1 MATEAQ
7 IAANRRNAESS
18 TGPRTKEGKS
28 RSSRNAV
35 TFGIYSAAD
44 FVLPED
50 NRIYQLFCENFRK
63 ELSPEGPFEQT
74 LAAEIVHAAWRL
86 RRCSVVE
93 SNMGESNMVQTNMAP
108 GETQLDP
115 MVEPAFA
122 HAQETVD
129 RARAQSHRNLH
140 RATAELRRL
149 QTERQV
155 RVECLP
161 PDFAAN
167 HFGGLTS
174 MMDLEPILALDLRR
188 KLLIHKLD
196 GTDTLAAMI
205 RATNPQVLAPDA
217 PTPAPAESV
226 PEAAPTT
233 KRTQSEPTQIA
244 RSQPCPCGSGVKY
257 KRCCGRNAP
266 PVLNVALQQA
276 A

>member
-50 NRIYQLFCENFRK
+50 NALYRLFCENFQK
-63 ELSPEGPFEQT
+63 ELAPEGSFELI

-86 RRCSVVE
+86 RRCSAI
-93 SNMGESNMVQTNMAP
+93 ESNMVDPA
-108 GETQLDP
+108 GEFQLDP
-115 MVEPAFA
+115 MVDPACA

-155 RVECLP
+155 RIECLP
-161 PDFAAN
+161 KDFDTS
-167 HFGGLTS
+167 HLGGLAS
-174 MMDLEPILALDLRR
+174 IKDLEPILALDLRR
-188 KLLIHKLD
+188 KLLKHKLE
-196 GTDTLAAMI
+196 GTDTLEAIM
-205 RATNPQVLAPDA
+205 RLTNPPVA
-217 PTPAPAESV
+217 PAPAEPVS
-226 PEAAPTT
+226 EAPPAT
-233 KRTQSEPTQIA
+233 KRTQSAPPVPTPIA
-244 RSQPCPCGSGVKY
+244 RSQPCPCGSGAKY

-266 PVLNVALQQA
+266 GLSKVALQTELKRA

>member
-44 FVLPED
+44 FVHPTD
-50 NRIYQLFCENFRK
+50 NGLYRVFCENFRK
-63 ELSPEGPFEQT
+63 ELSPEGPFEHT

-86 RRCSVVE
+86 RRCCVVE
-93 SNMGESNMVQTNMAP
+93 SNMVDSEIDS
-108 GETQLDP
+108 QLDP
-115 MVEPAFA
+115 MVDPI
-122 HAQETVD
+122 HARTQQAVD
-129 RARAQSHRNLH
+129 RARAQSHRNLQ

-149 QTERQV
+149 QTGRQARV
-155 RVECLP
+155 RAVP
-161 PDFAAN
+161 P
-167 HFGGLTS
+167 
-174 MMDLEPILALDLRR
+174 
-188 KLLIHKLD
+188 
-196 GTDTLAAMI
+196 
-205 RATNPQVLAPDA
+205 
-217 PTPAPAESV
+217 
-226 PEAAPTT
+226 PEALPTT
-233 KRTQSEPTQIA
+233 KRTQSDPRESTQIPTQIA

-266 PVLNVALQQA
+266 GLVKVALKTA

>member
-50 NRIYQLFCENFRK
+50 NGLYHHFCENFRK

-93 SNMGESNMVQTNMAP
+93 SNMGESGMDP
-108 GETQLDP
+108 QLDP

-129 RARAQSHRNLH
+129 RARAQSHRNLY

-155 RVECLP
+155 RIECLP
-161 PDFAAN
+161 KDFDTNAI
-167 HFGGLTS
+167 GGLTS
-174 MMDLEPILALDLRR
+174 ITDIEPILALDLRR
-188 KLLIHKLD
+188 QLLKHKLE
-196 GTDTLAAMI
+196 GTGTLEEIM
-205 RATNPQVLAPDA
+205 RLTNPPVSPAQ
-217 PTPAPAESV
+217 TPEP
-226 PEAAPTT
+226 PTT
-233 KRTQSEPTQIA
+233 KRTQSKYEKAAEPTQIP

>member
-18 TGPRTKEGKS
+18 TGPRTKDGKS

-50 NRIYQLFCENFRK
+50 SRLYHHFCDNFRR
-63 ELSPEGPFEQT
+63 ELSPESPFEQT

-93 SNMGESNMVQTNMAP
+93 SNMVES
-108 GETQLDP
+108 GIDSQLDP
-115 MVEPAFA
+115 MADPAA
-122 HAQETVD
+122 APTQNAVD
-129 RARAQSHRNLH
+129 RARAQSHRNLY

-161 PDFAAN
+161 KDFDIN
-167 HFGGLTS
+167 GIGGLTS
-174 MMDLEPILALDLRR
+174 IKDLEPILALDLRR
-188 KLLIHKLD
+188 KLLIHKLE
-196 GTDTLAAMI
+196 GTDTLETIM
-205 RATNPQVLAPDA
+205 RLTNPPVPPA
-217 PTPAPAESV
+217 PTPAPAPAESV

-266 PVLNVALQQA
+266 AVLNFGLQQA

>member
-7 IAANRRNAESS
+7 TAANRRNAESS

-50 NRIYQLFCENFRK
+50 NRIYHLFCENFQK

-93 SNMGESNMVQTNMAP
+93 SNMGESGMDF
-108 GETQLDP
+108 QLDP
-115 MVEPAFA
+115 MVSPAYA

-161 PDFAAN
+161 EDFDTNAI
-167 HFGGLTS
+167 GGLAS
-174 MMDLEPILALDLRR
+174 IKDLEPILALDLRR
-188 KLLIHKLD
+188 KLLKHKLE
-196 GTDTLAAMI
+196 GTDTLEAIM
-205 RATNPQVLAPDA
+205 RLTNPPVSPAQ
-217 PTPAPAESV
+217 TPEP
-226 PEAAPTT
+226 PTT
-233 KRTQSEPTQIA
+233 KRTQSNDENATNPAPIA

-266 PVLNVALQQA
+266 AVLSSALNSALRQA

>member
-50 NRIYQLFCENFRK
+50 NGIYHHFCENFRK
-63 ELSPEGPFEQT
+63 ELNPEGPFEQT

-86 RRCSVVE
+86 RRCSAIE
-93 SNMGESNMVQTNMAP
+93 LNMVDPA
-108 GETQLDP
+108 GEFQLDP
-115 MVEPAFA
+115 MVNPGNAPT
-122 HAQETVD
+122 QEAVN

-149 QTERQV
+149 QTERQL

-161 PDFAAN
+161 KDFDTN
-167 HFGGLTS
+167 HLGGLAS
-174 MMDLEPILALDLRR
+174 IKDLEPILALDLRR
-188 KLLIHKLD
+188 QLLKHKLE
-196 GTDTLAAMI
+196 GTDTLEAI
-205 RATNPQVLAPDA
+205 VRLTNPPVAPVTNSE
-217 PTPAPAESV
+217 TPP
-226 PEAAPTT
+226 T
-233 KRTQSEPTQIA
+233 KRTQSDPPEPTQIA
-244 RSQPCPCGSGVKY
+244 RSQPCPCGSGAKY

-266 PVLNVALQQA
+266 GILQSDLSQA

>member
-50 NRIYQLFCENFRK
+50 NGLYHHFCENFQK
-63 ELSPEGPFEQT
+63 ELNPEGPFEHT
-74 LAAEIVHAAWRL
+74 LTAEIVHAAWRL
-86 RRCSVVE
+86 RRCSVIE
-93 SNMGESNMVQTNMAP
+93 SNMPP
-108 GETQLDP
+108 GEIQLDP

-155 RVECLP
+155 RIECLP
-161 PDFAAN
+161 KDFDTN
-167 HFGGLTS
+167 DIGGLTS
-174 MMDLEPILALDLRR
+174 IKDLEPILALDLRR
-188 KLLIHKLD
+188 KLLKHKLE
-196 GTDTLAAMI
+196 GTDTLEAIM
-205 RATNPQVLAPDA
+205 RLTNPPVA
-217 PTPAPAESV
+217 PAPAEPVS
-226 PEAAPTT
+226 EAPPAT
-233 KRTQSEPTQIA
+233 KRTQSEPPEPTQIA
-244 RSQPCPCGSGVKY
+244 RSQPCPCGSGAKY

-266 PVLNVALQQA
+266 GLVQSDLSQA

>member
-1 MATEAQ
+1 MTTEAQ
-7 IAANRRNAESS
+7 TAANRRNAESS

-50 NRIYQLFCENFRK
+50 NGIYHHFCQNFQN
-63 ELSPEGPFEQT
+63 ELAPEGPFEQT
-74 LAAEIVHAAWRL
+74 LTAEIVHAAWRL
-86 RRCSVVE
+86 RRCSVIE
-93 SNMGESNMVQTNMAP
+93 SNMIQSHMEP
-108 GETQLDP
+108 GEIQLDP

-161 PDFAAN
+161 KDFETN
-167 HFGGLTS
+167 HLGGLAS
-174 MMDLEPILALDLRR
+174 IKDLEPILALDLRR
-188 KLLIHKLD
+188 KLLKHKLE
-196 GTDTLAAMI
+196 GTDTLEAIM
-205 RATNPQVLAPDA
+205 RLTNPPVP
-217 PTPAPAESV
+217 PA
-226 PEAAPTT
+226 AAPEPPEPPAT
-233 KRTQSEPTQIA
+233 KRTRSAPTQIA

-266 PVLNVALQQA
+266 GVLQTELKQA

>member
-7 IAANRRNAESS
+7 TTTNRRNAESS

-50 NRIYQLFCENFRK
+50 NGLYHHFCENFQK
-63 ELSPEGPFEQT
+63 ELNPEGPFERT
-74 LAAEIVHAAWRL
+74 LTAEIVHAAWRL
-86 RRCSVVE
+86 RRCSVIE
-93 SNMGESNMVQTNMAP
+93 SNMPP

-161 PDFAAN
+161 KDFETT
-167 HFGGLTS
+167 HLGGLAS
-174 MMDLEPILALDLRR
+174 IKDLEPILALDLRR
-188 KLLIHKLD
+188 KLLKHKLE
-196 GTDTLAAMI
+196 GTDTLEAIM
-205 RATNPQVLAPDA
+205 RLTNPPVA
-217 PTPAPAESV
+217 PAPAEPVS
-226 PEAAPTT
+226 EAPPAT
-233 KRTQSEPTQIA
+233 KRTQSAPPVPTPIA
-244 RSQPCPCGSGVKY
+244 RSQPCPCGSGAKY

-266 PVLNVALQQA
+266 GLSKVALQTELKRA

>member
-7 IAANRRNAESS
+7 IVANRRNAESS
-18 TGPRTKEGKS
+18 TGPRTKDGKS

-50 NRIYQLFCENFRK
+50 ERLYRLFCENFRR

-93 SNMGESNMVQTNMAP
+93 SNMVESNMPP
-108 GETQLDP
+108 GEIQLDP

-129 RARAQSHRNLH
+129 RARAQSHRNLY

-161 PDFAAN
+161 KDFDTN
-167 HFGGLTS
+167 GIGGLTS
-174 MMDLEPILALDLRR
+174 IKDLEPILALDLRR
-188 KLLIHKLD
+188 KLLIHKLE
-196 GTDTLAAMI
+196 GTDTLETIM
-205 RATNPQVLAPDA
+205 RLTNPPVSPA
-217 PTPAPAESV
+217 PTPAPAPAESV
-226 PEAAPTT
+226 PEAASTT

-266 PVLNVALQQA
+266 AVLNFGLQQA

>member
-7 IAANRRNAESS
+7 TAANRRNAESS
-18 TGPRTKEGKS
+18 TGPRAKEGKS

-50 NRIYQLFCENFRK
+50 NRLYHLFCENFQK

-74 LAAEIVHAAWRL
+74 LAAEIIHAAWRL
-86 RRCSVVE
+86 RRCSAIE
-93 SNMGESNMVQTNMAP
+93 SNMIQSNMAP

-129 RARAQSHRNLH
+129 RARAQSHRNLQ

-161 PDFAAN
+161 PDFDTN
-167 HFGGLTS
+167 DIGGLTS
-174 MMDLEPILALDLRR
+174 IKDLEPILALDLRR
-188 KLLIHKLD
+188 KLLKHKLE
-196 GTDTLAAMI
+196 GTDTLAAII
-205 RATNPQVLAPDA
+205 RGTNP
-217 PTPAPAESV
+217 PAPRSST
-226 PEAAPTT
+226 PETSTT
-233 KRTQSEPTQIA
+233 KRTQSKDEKAPESAPIP
-244 RSQPCPCGSGVKY
+244 RSQPCPCGSSAKY

-266 PVLNVALQQA
+266 GVLQSELSLA

>member
-50 NRIYQLFCENFRK
+50 NGLYHRFCENFQK
-63 ELSPEGPFEQT
+63 ELAPEGPFEQT

-93 SNMGESNMVQTNMAP
+93 SNMGESNMVQTNIAP

-149 QTERQV
+149 QTERQL
-155 RVECLP
+155 RVDCLP
-161 PDFAAN
+161 EDFDTNAI
-167 HFGGLTS
+167 GGLAS
-174 MMDLEPILALDLRR
+174 IKDLEPILALDLRR
-188 KLLIHKLD
+188 KLLMHKLE
-196 GTDTLAAMI
+196 GTDTLEAIM
-205 RATNPQVLAPDA
+205 RLTNPPVSPAH
-217 PTPAPAESV
+217 TPEPPA
-226 PEAAPTT
+226 T
-233 KRTQSEPTQIA
+233 KRTQSEPTQIP

-257 KRCCGRNAP
+257 KRCCGINAP
-266 PVLNVALQQA
+266 AVLNSALNSTLKQA

>member
-7 IAANRRNAESS
+7 TNANRRNAESS

-50 NRIYQLFCENFRK
+50 NRLYHLFCENFQK

-86 RRCSVVE
+86 RRCSAI
-93 SNMGESNMVQTNMAP
+93 ESNMVDPA
-108 GETQLDP
+108 GEFQLDP
-115 MVEPAFA
+115 MVDSGCS

-161 PDFAAN
+161 KDFETN
-167 HFGGLTS
+167 HLGGLAGIK
-174 MMDLEPILALDLRR
+174 DLEPILALDLRR
-188 KLLIHKLD
+188 QLLKHKLE
-196 GTDTLAAMI
+196 GTDTLEAIM
-205 RATNPQVLAPDA
+205 RLTNPPVA
-217 PTPAPAESV
+217 PAPP
-226 PEAAPTT
+226 PEPPAT
-233 KRTQSEPTQIA
+233 KRTQSEPPVPAQIA
-244 RSQPCPCGSGVKY
+244 RSQPCPCGSAVKY
-257 KRCCGRNAP
+257 KRCCGRNATG
-266 PVLNVALQQA
+266 VLNSPDAVLNDALRQA

>member
-35 TFGIYSAAD
+35 TFGIYSAAG

-50 NRIYQLFCENFRK
+50 NRLYHHFCDSFQK
-63 ELSPEGPFEQT
+63 ELSPKGAFEQT

-86 RRCSVVE
+86 RRCAVVE
-93 SNMGESNMVQTNMAP
+93 SNMVDPEMDS
-108 GETQLDP
+108 QLDP
-115 MVEPAFA
+115 MADLI
-122 HAQETVD
+122 HAPTQQAVD
-129 RARAQSHRNLH
+129 RARAQSHRNLQ

-155 RVECLP
+155 RV
-161 PDFAAN
+161 A
-167 HFGGLTS
+167 
-174 MMDLEPILALDLRR
+174 
-188 KLLIHKLD
+188 HKKE
-196 GTDTLAAMI
+196 
-205 RATNPQVLAPDA
+205 TNPSVSAA
-217 PTPAPAESV
+217 ETPESPA
-226 PEAAPTT
+226 T
-233 KRTQSEPTQIA
+233 KRTQSEPTQIT

-266 PVLNVALQQA
+266 AVLNGTLQQA